1 MRRTITIVLVAI
13 AFLAGSLTLSS
24 AGAHD
29 DGRDDGRHDGRHGLK
44 LIAKSDQSQDIDS
57 APAGP
62 SLGDGFAFHDRVCY
76 RHREVGALDG
86 SCVLTYLVNETTGT
100 LQCVVTVSL
109 PRGTMTTQGVLGVED
124 DSFTTAITGGTG
136 KYVGAEGQAKVRF
149 VSETRT
155 KIRVMLVD

>member
-13 AFLAGSLTLSS
+13 AFLTGSLTLTS
-24 AGAHD
+24 ASAHD
-29 DGRDDGRHDGRHGLK
+29 DGRDDRWHGLR
-44 LIAKSDQSQDIDS
+44 LIAKSDQSQEIDN

-62 SLGDGFAFHDRVCY
+62 SVGDGYAFHDRVFR

-86 SCVLTYLVNETTGT
+86 SCVVTYLVDESTGT
-100 LQCVVTVSL
+100 SHCVVTLSL
-109 PRGTMTTQGVLGVED
+109 PRGTMTTQGVLGFSD

-136 KYVGAEGQAKVRF
+136 KYVGAEGQAHVRF
-149 VSETRT
+149 VSETRA